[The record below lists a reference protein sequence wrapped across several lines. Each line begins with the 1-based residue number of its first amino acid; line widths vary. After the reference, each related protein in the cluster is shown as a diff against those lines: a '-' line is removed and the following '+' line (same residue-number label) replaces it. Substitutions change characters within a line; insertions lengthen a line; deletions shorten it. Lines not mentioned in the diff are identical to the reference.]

1 MEYKILPEQFDSE
14 IFNKCANHPLQSWEW
29 GEVRKKTGLNVIRI
43 GEFEHDILK
52 NVFTMTLHKVPYT
65 FFQIGYIPRSVLPT
79 DTLLLFLNK
88 FGKVQNLLFIKF
100 EPDVILNDS
109 AQSKIKQLTTRC
121 QLQTSPHP
129 LFPTWTQVLDLT
141 PDEDTL
147 LGNMKSKTR
156 YNIRY
161 AMRKG
166 VIVREQSDGHGFEV
180 FANLYFK
187 TTNRQKYRGHNRAY
201 HQTVW
206 HGLKNNYAKILIAYH
221 NEVPLAAYEL
231 FIFKDHLYYP
241 YGGSSTTHRDL
252 MGSNLLMWEAIKHG
266 KKWGAKTFDM
276 WGSLPQDYDDRN
288 AKWSGFTRFKEGYGT
303 QFVQLVG
310 SYDLVINPILY
321 PIYNIVYAIRNRL
334 I

>member
-1 MEYKILPEQFDSE
+1 MEYKILPEQFDIE
-14 IFNKCANHPLQSWEW
+14 MFNANANHPLQSWEW
-29 GEVRKKTGLNVIRI
+29 GEVRKKTGVDVVRI
-43 GEFEHDILK
+43 GKFERDTLGA
-52 NVFTMTLHKVPYT
+52 VFTMTIHQVPHTSYK
-65 FFQIGYIPRSVLPT
+65 IGYIPRSALPSQE
-79 DTLLLFLNK
+79 LLTFLSDY
-88 FGKVQNLLFIKF
+88 GKENHLLFIKF
-100 EPDVILNDS
+100 EPYESMPFEAHMPNVR
-109 AQSKIKQLTTRC
+109 K
-121 QLQTSPHP
+121 SPHP
-129 LFPTWTQVLDLT
+129 LFPIWTQVLDLT

-156 YNIRY
+156 YNIRF

-166 VIVREQSDGHGFEV
+166 VTVREQSDDQGFEV

-187 TTNRQKYRGHNRAY
+187 TTNRQEYRGHNRSY

-231 FIFKDHLYYP
+231 FIFKDRLYYP
-241 YGGSSTTHRDL
+241 YGGSSAQHRDL

-266 KKWGAKTFDM
+266 KKWGAKIFDM
-276 WGSLPQDYDDRN
+276 WGSLPQNYDRN

-310 SYDLVINPILY
+310 SYDLVINQILY
-321 PIYNIVYAIRNRL
+321 PIYNIAFSIRNRL